1 MKFVSFQK
9 GLIMTELYKLPDG
22 WEWKK
27 LGELCNFIRGPF
39 GGSLKKQI
47 FKESGNAVYEQS
59 HAIYNQF
66 EQIRYFI
73 DDEKFEEMKRFKLRP
88 NSLIMS
94 CSGTIGKVAIVPN
107 KIKKG
112 IINQALLMLTPN
124 DELNNIFLKLMIES
138 NFFQTLLSENSTG
151 AAIANVASVKV
162 LKEIKIP
169 LPPLSEQKRIVSKL
183 DKLFDKIDKGVALHQ
198 KNMDEA
204 NLFMG
209 SVLNDVFGELE
220 EKYGLTIL
228 STVVKIN
235 SGIALPKIFKDKEFS
250 DGEYEFFKVA
260 QMNNDKKVM
269 KNANLN
275 FTKEEQINNKIKLF
289 PKGSILLPKRGGAIL
304 TNKKRILSRNA
315 SYDSNI
321 MGLKANNERLL
332 DEFLFTFLN
341 SIDLSNYIDT
351 TTIPQVNNKHIDM
364 MNIPIPP
371 LNIQQKVVKYL
382 DEISEKIEKLKN
394 VQKEKMESL
403 RALKASILDK
413 AFRGEL

>member
-1 MKFVSFQK
+1 MY
-9 GLIMTELYKLPDG
+9 ELPVG

-73 DDEKFEEMKRFKLRP
+73 DDEKFEEMKRFELRP

-94 CSGTIGKVAIVPN
+94 CSGTIGKVAIVP
-107 KIKKG
+107 KDIKKG

-169 LPPLSEQKRIVSKL
+169 LPPLSEQQRIVSKL
-183 DKLFDKIDKGVALHQ
+183 DLLFEKIDKSIALHQ

-204 NLFMG
+204 NAFMG

-220 EKYGLTIL
+220 EKYETNTLNDVCNKITDGTHKSPKTIEKGYPYITVRDITEKGKINFNDCEFVNNEDFKRLKNGNCAPMKDDVLFSKDGTVGKVTVVDFQKDFVIL
-228 STVVKIN
+228 SSLAILRPSDDLDSYFLYYTMKSPKFFDFAQSKKTGAAIKRVVLRTI
-235 SGIALPKIFKDKEFS
+235 KEF
-250 DGEYEFFKVA
+250 E
-260 QMNNDKKVM
+260 
-269 KNANLN
+269 
-275 FTKEEQINNKIKLF
+275 I
-289 PKGSILLPKRGGAIL
+289 PK
-304 TNKKRILSRNA
+304 
-315 SYDSNI
+315 
-321 MGLKANNERLL
+321 
-332 DEFLFTFLN
+332 
-341 SIDLSNYIDT
+341 
-351 TTIPQVNNKHIDM
+351 
-364 MNIPIPP
+364 PP

-382 DEISEKIEKLKN
+382 DEISQKIEKIKQAQKTKMNSLK
-394 VQKEKMESL
+394 
-403 RALKASILDK
+403 ALKASILDQ
-413 AFRGEL
+413 AFKGEL

>member
-1 MKFVSFQK
+1 MMKFVSFQK

-162 LKEIKIP
+162 L
-169 LPPLSEQKRIVSKL
+169 
-183 DKLFDKIDKGVALHQ
+183 
-198 KNMDEA
+198 
-204 NLFMG
+204 
-209 SVLNDVFGELE
+209 
-220 EKYGLTIL
+220 
-228 STVVKIN
+228 
-235 SGIALPKIFKDKEFS
+235 
-250 DGEYEFFKVA
+250 
-260 QMNNDKKVM
+260 
-269 KNANLN
+269 
-275 FTKEEQINNKIKLF
+275 
-289 PKGSILLPKRGGAIL
+289 
-304 TNKKRILSRNA
+304 
-315 SYDSNI
+315 
-321 MGLKANNERLL
+321 
-332 DEFLFTFLN
+332 
-341 SIDLSNYIDT
+341 
-351 TTIPQVNNKHIDM
+351 
-364 MNIPIPP
+364 
-371 LNIQQKVVKYL
+371 
-382 DEISEKIEKLKN
+382 
-394 VQKEKMESL
+394 
-403 RALKASILDK
+403 
-413 AFRGEL
+413 